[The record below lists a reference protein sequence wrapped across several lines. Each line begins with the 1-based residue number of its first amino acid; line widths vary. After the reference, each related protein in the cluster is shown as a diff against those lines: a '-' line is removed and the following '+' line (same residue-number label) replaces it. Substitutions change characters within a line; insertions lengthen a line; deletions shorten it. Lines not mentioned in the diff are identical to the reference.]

1 MSTIK
6 ELLARTLGIP
16 LLERGVVRGG
26 REGGVVREEGGVVK
40 RVRSEEGE

>member
-1 MSTIK
+1 MSTVE

-16 LLERGVVRGG
+16 LLARGVVRGG
-26 REGGVVREEGGVVK
+26 REGGVVK